1 MKIFCSSWLSLS
13 LPKNLQVL
21 ICSVNNPG
29 PGSNHMFS
37 LESKSIHL
45 LLGASRQFQI
55 FKILSLEV
63 QSSIILFTPKRV
75 NLYLVIEFQCTFPQV
90 SGKGTEFSSTF
101 NFIVHTQIYFF
112 KATSF
117 TKMPSV
123 TLVQFIWQV
132 RKNLCQPT
140 LCCYVTHLGN
150 STSTGQQARL
160 YAFNLKNSHT
170 LPKSKSSLRSQ
181 WILISMT
188 FS

>member
-1 MKIFCSSWLSLS
+1 MAVVE
-13 LPKNLQVL
+13 PTQNLQVI
-21 ICSVNNPG
+21 ICSFLISGLVQTTCFPR
-29 PGSNHMFS
+29 
-37 LESKSIHL
+37 KAQTIHL

-63 QSSIILFTPKRV
+63 QSSIILLAPKRV
-75 NLYLVIEFQCTFPQV
+75 NLYLVIEFQCTSPQV
-90 SGKGTEFSSTF
+90 SGKGIEFSSSF

-123 TLVQFIWQV
+123 TLVQYIWQV

-150 STSTGQQARL
+150 STATGQQARP
-160 YAFNLKNSHT
+160 YTFNHKNSHT
-170 LPKSKSSLRSQ
+170 LLRSKASLRFQ
-181 WILISMT
+181 WIGILISMT

>member
-1 MKIFCSSWLSLS
+1 MS
-13 LPKNLQVL
+13 LPKTCRSLFAHS
-21 ICSVNNPG
+21 IIPG
-29 PGSNHMFS
+29 LVQTTCFPR
-37 LESKSIHL
+37 KAKPIHL

-75 NLYLVIEFQCTFPQV
+75 NLYLVIEFQCTSPQV
-90 SGKGTEFSSTF
+90 SGKGIEFSSPF
-101 NFIVHTQIYFF
+101 NFIAHTQIYFF

-123 TLVQFIWQV
+123 TLVQYIWQV

-150 STSTGQQARL
+150 STSTATGQQARPDTS
-160 YAFNLKNSHT
+160 NHKDSHT
-170 LPKSKSSLRSQ
+170 LPKSKSSLRTQ
-181 WILISMT
+181 WILI
-188 FS
+188 FVFL